1 MSPISR
7 TTMSQ
12 LFHPKSIALIGG
24 SDRNPYSHLM
34 NENLVGVK
42 FAGSVFVVNKRGA
55 SAHGYPGVTSCQ
67 SIGEPVD
74 AAILLVPV
82 EATMEVVED
91 AAAAGIRNLV
101 IISSGFEEIGDIG
114 RERQKRLQH
123 FCEQKHLNVLGPN
136 CLGYRNYLDGV
147 ALGCI
152 PYIEQTAQGS
162 IALISASGSVAFY
175 AAQCGVQQGVGLSHL
190 IATGNE
196 MNLTTADIVDYL
208 LDDARVR
215 GLVLFLEAIRATD
228 RFAQVAERARL
239 MKKPIVA
246 LKVGAQAATAAVA
259 AAHTG
264 ALVGNDRVF
273 DAACEKYAIVRVKS
287 IEECIAVAGTIAS
300 IGAVDPPSVAAV
312 SISGGICEI
321 MSDLAVPNGVYMPAF
336 TPDTQAALRGVVSS
350 LGQTLNPI
358 DLTGAAVQQVSLWQS
373 VSQIVSKD
381 PGIGLTVI
389 NLELPASATPLMPDA
404 LEYMGAA
411 VKSCS
416 TPVLLMSNISLP
428 VNEYGHAFLSKHG
441 VAFAAPGV
449 GLGMLAL
456 GRLMWWSQR
465 VARAADSSAPP
476 PLPADAPAI
485 ASPHPVS
492 ERAVLDYLARTGV
505 PVVPATVAQSA
516 DQAVAAARELGGA
529 VALKILSPDIAHK
542 TDIGGVQL
550 NIAGD
555 AAVRIAYESILGS
568 VRAATSQAKIEGVTV
583 SPFRSGGVELLVG
596 ISRDPQWGL
605 VIAVGLGGVWVE
617 ALDDSAVRL
626 LPVSRNEIVAAL
638 KGLRGARLF
647 DGFRGAPAIDLE
659 QVADV
664 VVAIGEAALA
674 LGADLMTLEVN
685 PLFVRGTH
693 IEALDALAIWRH
705 P

>member
-1 MSPISR
+1 M
-7 TTMSQ
+7 MSQ
-12 LFHPKSIALIGG
+12 LFRPKSIALIGG

-55 SAHGYPGVTSCQ
+55 SAHGYPGVTSCKA
-67 SIGEPVD
+67 IGEPVD

-101 IISSGFEEIGDIG
+101 VISSGFDEVGNTG
-114 RERQKRLQH
+114 RARQKQLQEY
-123 FCEQKHLNVLGPN
+123 CEQKRLNVLGPN

-152 PYIEQTAQGS
+152 PYIGQRAQGS
-162 IALISASGSVAFY
+162 IALVSASGSVAFY
-175 AAQCGVQQGVGLSHL
+175 AAQCGVQQGVGLTHL
-190 IATGNE
+190 ISTGNE

-208 LDDARVR
+208 LDDARVK
-215 GLVLFLEAIRATD
+215 GFVLFLEAIRATE

-239 MKKPIVA
+239 MQKPIVA

-287 IEECIAVAGTIAS
+287 IEECIAVAGTIAAT
-300 IGAVDPPSVAAV
+300 GAVDPPSIAAV
-312 SISGGICEI
+312 SISGGICEV
-321 MSDLAVPNGVYMPAF
+321 MSDLAVPNGVHMPAF
-336 TPDTQAALRGVVSS
+336 TPDTQAALRTVVSS

-358 DLTGAAVQQVSLWQS
+358 DLTGAAVREVSLWQS
-373 VSQIVSKD
+373 VSQIVSAD

-389 NLELPASATPLMPDA
+389 NLELPASDTPLMPDA

-428 VNEYGHAFLSKHG
+428 VNEYGHAFLTKHG

-465 VARAADSSAPP
+465 VSRVADSSSSAPFATKASTNASAR
-476 PLPADAPAI
+476 PL
-485 ASPHPVS
+485 S
-492 ERAVLDYLARTGV
+492 ERAVLDHLARSGVPVIPAHGGADGRTGRSGRARTG
-505 PVVPATVAQSA
+505 S
-516 DQAVAAARELGGA
+516 RGGA
-529 VALKILSPDIAHK
+529 QDPV
-542 TDIGGVQL
+542 GG
-550 NIAGD
+550 
-555 AAVRIAYESILGS
+555 Y
-568 VRAATSQAKIEGVTV
+568 RAQ
-583 SPFRSGGVELLVG
+583 
-596 ISRDPQWGL
+596 D
-605 VIAVGLGGVWVE
+605 
-617 ALDDSAVRL
+617 
-626 LPVSRNEIVAAL
+626 
-638 KGLRGARLF
+638 
-647 DGFRGAPAIDLE
+647 
-659 QVADV
+659 
-664 VVAIGEAALA
+664 
-674 LGADLMTLEVN
+674 
-685 PLFVRGTH
+685 
-693 IEALDALAIWRH
+693 
-705 P
+705 

>member
-1 MSPISR
+1 
-7 TTMSQ
+7 MSQ
-12 LFHPKSIALIGG
+12 LFQPKSIALIGG

-34 NENLVGVK
+34 NENLLGVK
-42 FAGSVFVVNKRGA
+42 FTGSVFVVNKRGA
-55 SAHGYPGVTSCQ
+55 SAHGYPGVTSCK

-101 IISSGFEEIGDIG
+101 IISSGFEEVGAVG
-114 RERQKRLQH
+114 RDRQKQLRDY
-123 FCEQKHLNVLGPN
+123 CEARQLNVLGPN
-136 CLGYRNYLDGV
+136 CLGYRNYLDRV

-152 PYIEQTAQGS
+152 PYIEQRTRGS

-196 MNLTTADIVDYL
+196 MSLTTADIVDHL
-208 LDDARVR
+208 LDDARIT
-215 GLVLFLEAIRATD
+215 GFVLFLEAIRATD

-239 MKKPIVA
+239 MKKPIIA

-300 IGAVDPPSVAAV
+300 IGVVDPPGIGAV
-312 SISGGICEI
+312 SISGGLCEI
-321 MSDLAVPNGVYMPAF
+321 MSDLAAPNGVHMPAF

-358 DLTGAAVQQVSLWQS
+358 DLTGAAVRQVSLWQS
-373 VSQIVSKD
+373 VSQIVSTD
-381 PGIGLTVI
+381 PGVGLTVI
-389 NLELPASATPLMPDA
+389 NLELPASCTPLMPDA

-411 VKSCS
+411 VSSCS

-428 VNEYGHAFLSKHG
+428 VNEYGQAFLDKCG
-441 VAFAAPGV
+441 AGFAAPGV

-465 VARAADSSAPP
+465 VSRAVAGTMTPP
-476 PLPADAPAI
+476 MVGKAPAM
-485 ASPHPVS
+485 AGPRPLS
-492 ERAVLDYLARTGV
+492 ERALLDYLARTGV
-505 PVVPATVAQSA
+505 PVVPATVVQTAE
-516 DQAVAAARELGGA
+516 QAVAAAHALGGA
-529 VALKILSPDIAHK
+529 AVLKILSPDIAHK
-542 TDIGGVQL
+542 TDIGGVKL
-550 NIAGD
+550 NVSGD
-555 AAVRIAYESILGS
+555 AAVRVAYESIMDS
-568 VRAATSQAKIEGVTV
+568 VRAAAPQAKLEGVTV
-583 SPFRSGGVELLVG
+583 SPFRSGGMELLVG
-596 ISRDPQWGL
+596 VSRDPQWGL
-605 VIAVGLGGVWVE
+605 GIAVGLGGVWVE

-638 KGLRGARLF
+638 SGLRGARLF
-647 DGFRGAPAIDLE
+647 NGFRGAPAADLD

-674 LGADLMTLEVN
+674 LGPDLMTLEVN
-685 PLFVRGTH
+685 PLLVQGTQ
-693 IEALDALAIWRH
+693 IEALDALAIWRD